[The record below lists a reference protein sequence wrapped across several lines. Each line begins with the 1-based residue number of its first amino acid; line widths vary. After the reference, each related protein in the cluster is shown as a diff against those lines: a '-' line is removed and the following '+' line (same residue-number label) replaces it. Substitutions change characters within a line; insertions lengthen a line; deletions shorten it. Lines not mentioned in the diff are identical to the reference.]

1 MWCECD
7 VKRCDAKWT
16 HENVT
21 WNTSHFC
28 YCARFSGVRNPG
40 ACTPINCYTSCLSIE
55 SISYPLSLTEPFKL
69 PPFLWL
75 SEKISPLFLW
85 IHWHPWNSD
94 FVIHSKLNTEFC
106 AALHLSVDKMREYT
120 INTPE
125 SELNG
130 TKDHYCFKIKYI
142 YITDCRYG
150 YVAAALFVFTA
161 KTNNK
166 KAKT

>member
-1 MWCECD
+1 
-7 VKRCDAKWT
+7 
-16 HENVT
+16 
-21 WNTSHFC
+21 
-28 YCARFSGVRNPG
+28 
-40 ACTPINCYTSCLSIE
+40 
-55 SISYPLSLTEPFKL
+55 
-69 PPFLWL
+69 
-75 SEKISPLFLW
+75 
-85 IHWHPWNSD
+85 
-94 FVIHSKLNTEFC
+94 
-106 AALHLSVDKMREYT
+106 MREYT

-166 KAKT
+166 KAKHNCIINLTIHFKRLVDSPAYHLEFEIAIPHNHIKTNHLLLLLSGFHCG